1 MYSQTNADG
10 SRKEI
15 ALGWPAVFDL
25 GRPRAVPS
33 LSSEDAMS
41 NDVVRRL
48 QLLLI
53 AAASCLACACAS
65 TPQTG
70 SEVRSAPVQV
80 YTTNPYVGKPYEVL
94 APLWVGSWR
103 SALRLPTYPTQDEA
117 IAALQ
122 AEAAK
127 LNADALISVSCLD
140 EGTSTWFKSNEP
152 GFLCYGVA
160 IRVGRTQ
167 G

>member
-1 MYSQTNADG
+1 MPNA
-10 SRKEI
+10 
-15 ALGWPAVFDL
+15 
-25 GRPRAVPS
+25 
-33 LSSEDAMS
+33 
-41 NDVVRRL
+41 VVRRL
-48 QLLLI
+48 QLLVV

-70 SEVRSAPVQV
+70 SEARSAPVAV
-80 YTTNPYVGKPYEVL
+80 YTANPYVGKPYEVL

-103 SALRLPTYPTQDEA
+103 SALRLPTYPTRDEA
-117 IAALQ
+117 VAALQ
-122 AEAAK
+122 TEAAK

-140 EGTSTWFKSNEP
+140 EGNSMWLKSSGP